1 MADHLLFA
9 VVGHPNK
16 GKSSVVAALTQ
27 NDEVRISPVAGTT
40 RLAQRFTL
48 RLDQKILFELVD
60 TPGFQ
65 RPRPCLEW
73 LKREPVTADQKP
85 ARVAAFVAEHAGA
98 KRFRDEVELLRPII
112 EGAGIIYVVD
122 GSLPYSPEYED
133 EMEILR
139 WTGRPRLAL
148 INPIGGEGHVKDWE
162 KALGQYFSL
171 VRVFD
176 PLHASFEQHLQLLQ
190 TFGQLTPQRRAEF
203 DRAIKE
209 LESYREKKLRQA
221 ARIVVESLYRLLSWQ
236 VSRPALVDDN
246 EALARLLPEE
256 IERFNAQLNKIELEG
271 RRELEALFGHRHLNA
286 AMSRLELAHGEL
298 MDREQWSLW
307 GLNRRQLVIASAG
320 AGAAI
325 GFVAD
330 VGLGGHSL
338 MAGTLG
344 GGLVGGISGWLGTN
358 TLKDKL
364 PVWLQASARK
374 KVLGP
379 VRDPNFAFV
388 ILARS
393 LAHAHAMLSRSHAD
407 RDDLVIRE
415 EDRNSMQSLDSK
427 TQINLLKLS
436 MRLRKQGLHGEAAGD
451 LEAWVLEQLAPANPT

>member
-1 MADHLLFA
+1 MSDPLLFA

-27 NDEVRISPVAGTT
+27 NDEVPISPVSGTT
-40 RLAQRFTL
+40 RVAQRFTL
-48 RLDQKILFELVD
+48 RLDEKVLFELVD

-65 RPRPCLEW
+65 RPHPCLEW
-73 LKREPVTADQKP
+73 LNQAPVTADQKP
-85 ARVAAFVAEHAGA
+85 ARVAAFVAEHAGTD
-98 KRFRDEVELLRPII
+98 RFRDEVELLRPIV

-122 GSLPYSPEYED
+122 GSLPYSPEYEN

-148 INPIGGEGHVKDWE
+148 INPIGGQQHVLEWE
-162 KALGQYFSL
+162 QALGQYFSL

-176 PLHASFEQHLQLLQ
+176 PMHATFEQHLELLR
-190 TFGQLTPQRRAEF
+190 TFGQLTPARRAEF
-203 DRAIKE
+203 EEATRE
-209 LESYREKKLRQA
+209 LETYRAEKLRQA
-221 ARIVVESLYRLLSWQ
+221 ARIIVESLYRLLSWQ
-236 VSRPALVDDN
+236 VSRPAILNDSGTLSQV
-246 EALARLLPEE
+246 LPDE
-256 IERFNAQLNKIELEG
+256 IERFNTQLNKIEREG
-271 RRELEALFGHRHLNA
+271 RRGLEVLFGHRHLNA
-286 AMSRLELAHGEL
+286 AINRLELAHGEL

-344 GGLVGGISGWLGTN
+344 GGLVGGVSGWLGTN
-358 TLKDKL
+358 ALKDKL
-364 PVWLQASARK
+364 PAWLQVSARK

-379 VRDPNFAFV
+379 VKDPNFCFV

-393 LAHAHAMLSRSHAD
+393 LAHAHAMLSRSHAN
-407 RDDLVIRE
+407 RDDLAIGQ
-415 EDRNSMQSLDSK
+415 EDSNLMQSLDPK
-427 TQINLLKLS
+427 TQVRLLKLS
-436 MRLRKQGLHGEAAGD
+436 RQLRRQGLHGEAAGE
-451 LEAWVLEQLAPANPT
+451 LEAWVLGQLTA

>member
-1 MADHLLFA
+1 MNDHLLFA

-27 NDEVRISPVAGTT
+27 NDEVPISPVSGTT
-40 RLAQRFTL
+40 RVAQRFTL
-48 RLDQKILFELVD
+48 RLDQKTLFELVD

-73 LKREPVTADQKP
+73 LNQQPVTADQRP
-85 ARVAAFVAEHAGA
+85 ARIAAFVAEFAGTKQFA
-98 KRFRDEVELLRPII
+98 DEVELLRPVV

-122 GSLPYSPEYED
+122 GSLPYSPEYEN

-148 INPIGGEGHVKDWE
+148 INPIGGQAHVKEWE
-162 KALGQYFSL
+162 KALSQYFSL

-176 PLHASFEQHLQLLQ
+176 PMHASFDQHLQLLR
-190 TFGQLTPQRRAEF
+190 TFGQLTPERRAEF
-203 DRAIKE
+203 EQAIE
-209 LESYREKKLRQA
+209 QLEKYRREKLRQA
-221 ARIVVESLYRLLSWQ
+221 SRIVVETLFRLLSWQ
-236 VSRPALVDDN
+236 VSRPALVEDS
-246 EALARLLPEE
+246 ATLSRLLPDE
-256 IERFNAQLNKIELEG
+256 IERFNAQLNKMEHEG

-286 AMSRLELAHGEL
+286 AMNRLELAHGEL
-298 MDREQWSLW
+298 MNREQWSLW
-307 GLNRRQLVIASAG
+307 GLNRRQLVVASAG

-344 GGLVGGISGWLGTN
+344 GGLLGGVSGWLGTN
-358 TLKDKL
+358 ALKDKL
-364 PVWLQASARK
+364 PMWLQISARK

-393 LAHAHAMLSRSHAD
+393 LAHASAMLSHSHAN
-407 RDDLVIRE
+407 RDELVIH
-415 EDRNSMQSLDSK
+415 EDDANQIQSLDSK
-427 TQINLLKLS
+427 TQIRLLRLS
-436 MRLRKQGLHGEAAGD
+436 RQLRKQGLHGEAASE
-451 LEAWVLEQLAPANPT
+451 LEAWVLEQLTP